1 MEEIG
6 RKLDSEFD
14 SLLASMK
21 PHVLKLPHKTER
33 QKCAVWI
40 KKLCDNSFSGIAGED
55 GDGDGEMGRRG

>member
-1 MEEIG
+1 MSERIEEIA

-40 KKLCDNSFSGIAGED
+40 KKLCDNSFSGIAG
-55 GDGDGEMGRRG
+55 